1 MNREFENENGYDQGR
16 PNGAGRSRR
25 RPVDGE
31 TVRSAGEPGTGAYG
45 ERRPAG
51 QAGQAG
57 PMYGAARR
65 TGAGGQEP
73 GVRRTTVDGRPQ
85 GQMGQTA
92 RRPLAAGTGNGANGA
107 SSANGFNGSVGGA
120 ARRPLNGNGGG
131 AMGNGGSGSVR
142 RSAAAG
148 QAAGAAG
155 AGAGAG
161 GVRRPAEAGQA
172 AGANGARRPLAG
184 QAPGGA
190 GVNGVRRPASSGQM
204 AGEARPGG
212 AGAGSVRRAGA
223 AATGQAMDGAG
234 VSGAR
239 RMSAAT
245 ATGQAAGEAGGNGAR
260 RNPAASGQSAVG
272 AGSGVGAGAGASGA
286 RRNPSAAGQP
296 VNGAAGASRRQA
308 AGAGA
313 AAGTSR
319 AAGTA
324 GRAAAGAN
332 GARVAG
338 STASGAERPRFRGE
352 LGNSAEAGAQAARRG
367 KGNDGAGGNG
377 GDRPGSRGAGGSGD
391 GGKSDPKKTK
401 PHFWRIVIILLIIF
415 EILIMVLIGGF
426 RYAFNKYNSI
436 RRDPNINM
444 NEMTNPNIQF
454 DKVESMKGYWTIALF
469 GVDSRNNSLGKGNNA
484 DVNIICNVNMDSGE
498 IKLVSVFRDSY
509 LNIDDK
515 GSYNKINQA
524 YFLGGPKQAIE
535 ALNKNLDLEIDDYAT
550 FNWKAVIDAINIL
563 GGVDIELSKAEF
575 YYINA
580 FITETVQA
588 TGVGSVQ
595 LTHAGM
601 NHLDGV
607 QAVAYARLRKM
618 DTDFARTERQRKVIQ
633 LAFDKLKKADFAV
646 VNNVMEVV
654 LAQVETSV
662 TIDDLIPAAKGLT
675 KYYIGET
682 TGFPQARGDAN
693 MGKKGE
699 CVIPQ
704 TLESNVVLLHQF
716 LFDDEGYQPSD
727 MVKKISSKIAADTG
741 LYKEGKPVDHVGT
754 DGGYIPKPTQPKA
767 TTAAQTEETDENKE
781 TTAPIDGSV
790 IDGENE
796 GDLELE
802 TDEFGNVID
811 PPESE
816 GHFYPGGN
824 TTRPGDESSTHTGDG
839 TSAYPGGGT
848 SAYPGGGTSAYPGGG
863 TSPYPG
869 GGTSAYPGGG
879 TSPYPGGGTSGYPG
893 ESTSSYP
900 GGGSYKPSSPDDVR
914 NPTSATRPSSPG
926 SPTSSPSPDDVSGP
940 GVTAAPST
948 AHSNGNSPGEPTIQ
962 SRTSAADPDNNS
974 GGPDSVITGPGGN

>member
-1 MNREFENENGYDQGR
+1 
-16 PNGAGRSRR
+16 
-25 RPVDGE
+25 
-31 TVRSAGEPGTGAYG
+31 
-45 ERRPAG
+45 
-51 QAGQAG
+51 
-57 PMYGAARR
+57 
-65 TGAGGQEP
+65 
-73 GVRRTTVDGRPQ
+73 
-85 GQMGQTA
+85 
-92 RRPLAAGTGNGANGA
+92 
-107 SSANGFNGSVGGA
+107 
-120 ARRPLNGNGGG
+120 
-131 AMGNGGSGSVR
+131 
-142 RSAAAG
+142 
-148 QAAGAAG
+148 
-155 AGAGAG
+155 
-161 GVRRPAEAGQA
+161 
-172 AGANGARRPLAG
+172 
-184 QAPGGA
+184 
-190 GVNGVRRPASSGQM
+190 M
-204 AGEARPGG
+204 AGEARTGG

-223 AATGQAMDGAG
+223 AAPGQAMDGAG

-245 ATGQAAGEAGGNGAR
+245 ATGQ
-260 RNPAASGQSAVG
+260 SAVG
-272 AGSGVGAGAGASGA
+272 AGVGAGAGASGA

-308 AGAGA
+308 TGAGA

-319 AAGTA
+319 AAGSA
-324 GRAAAGAN
+324 
-332 GARVAG
+332 
-338 STASGAERPRFRGE
+338 ASGAERPRFRGE
-352 LGNSAEAGAQAARRG
+352 LGNSAEAGVQAARRG

-716 LFDDEGYQPSD
+716 LFGDEGYQPSD

-824 TTRPGDESSTHTGDG
+824 TTRPGDESSTHPGGG
-839 TSAYPGGGT
+839 TSPYPGGGTSPYPGGGT
-848 SAYPGGGTSAYPGGG
+848 SA
-863 TSPYPG
+863 YPG

>member
-57 PMYGAARR
+57 PVYGAARR

-107 SSANGFNGSVGGA
+107 SSANGFNGGVGGA

-131 AMGNGGSGSVR
+131 VVGNGGSGNVR

-148 QAAGAAG
+148 QVAGAAG
-155 AGAGAG
+155 AGGT
-161 GVRRPAEAGQA
+161 RRPAEAGQA
-172 AGANGARRPLAG
+172 AGVAGANGARRPLAG

-204 AGEARPGG
+204 AGEARTGG

-223 AATGQAMDGAG
+223 AAPGQAMDGAG

-245 ATGQAAGEAGGNGAR
+245 ATGQ
-260 RNPAASGQSAVG
+260 SAVG
-272 AGSGVGAGAGASGA
+272 AGVGAGAGASGA

-308 AGAGA
+308 TGAGA

-319 AAGTA
+319 AAGSA
-324 GRAAAGAN
+324 
-332 GARVAG
+332 
-338 STASGAERPRFRGE
+338 ASGAERPRFRGE
-352 LGNSAEAGAQAARRG
+352 LGNSAEAGVQAARRG

-716 LFDDEGYQPSD
+716 LFGDEGYQPSD

-824 TTRPGDESSTHTGDG
+824 TTRPGDESSTHPGGG
-839 TSAYPGGGT
+839 TSPYPGGGTSPYPGGGT
-848 SAYPGGGTSAYPGGG
+848 SA
-863 TSPYPG
+863 YPG

>member
-16 PNGAGRSRR
+16 QNGAGRSRR

-31 TVRSAGEPGTGAYG
+31 TARGVSGPGTGAYG
-45 ERRPAG
+45 ERYTAG
-51 QAGQAG
+51 QMSQPGQA
-57 PMYGAARR
+57 YSAARR
-65 TGAGGQEP
+65 TMAGGQEP

-85 GQMGQTA
+85 GQQGSA
-92 RRPLAAGTGNGANGA
+92 VRRPLAAGSGANGANG
-107 SSANGFNGSVGGA
+107 SVNGT

-131 AMGNGGSGSVR
+131 APLGAAAGSGS
-142 RSAAAG
+142 A
-148 QAAGAAG
+148 
-155 AGAGAG
+155 
-161 GVRRPAEAGQA
+161 
-172 AGANGARRPLAG
+172 
-184 QAPGGA
+184 
-190 GVNGVRRPASSGQM
+190 RRPASSGQTAGGAGVGGVRRPLPSGQT
-204 AGEARPGG
+204 AGEARTSG
-212 AGAGSVRRAGA
+212 AGGVRRAPGA
-223 AATGQAMDGAG
+223 AMGQPVDRAG
-234 VSGAR
+234 VNGAR
-239 RMSAAT
+239 RMAAAT
-245 ATGQAAGEAGGNGAR
+245 AAGEAGGNGAR
-260 RNPAASGQSAVG
+260 RIPAASGAGTNGTRPGSPAPGLSA
-272 AGSGVGAGAGASGA
+272 SGAGANGA
-286 RRNPSAAGQP
+286 RRNPSASGQP
-296 VNGAAGASRRQA
+296 VNGAAGVSRRQA

-313 AAGTSR
+313 PAGASR
-319 AAGTA
+319 AAGAAGKAAGVA
-324 GRAAAGAN
+324 GRPAGAAGKTA
-332 GARVAG
+332 AG
-338 STASGAERPRFRGE
+338 LGAERPRFRGE
-352 LGNSAEAGAQAARRG
+352 LGNSAEAGAQAARLG
-367 KGNDGAGGNG
+367 QGTDGAGGGNG
-377 GDRPGSRGAGGSGD
+377 GNRPGSRGAGGRGD

-401 PHFWRIVIILLIIF
+401 PHFWRIAIILLIVF
-415 EILIMVLIGGF
+415 EIIVMVAIGGL
-426 RYAFNKYNSI
+426 RYAINKYNSI

-498 IKLVSVFRDSY
+498 IRLVSVFRDSY

-524 YFLGGPKQAIE
+524 YFVGGPKQAIE

-662 TIDDLIPAAKGLT
+662 TIDDLIPAAKNLT

-682 TGFPQARGDAN
+682 TGFPQARSDAN
-693 MGKKGE
+693 MGKKGD

-716 LFDDEGYQPSD
+716 LFGDENYQPSD

-741 LYKEGKPVDHVGT
+741 LYKEGKPIDHVGT
-754 DGGYIPKPTQPKA
+754 DGGYIPKPTQATKA
-767 TTAAQTEETDENKE
+767 TTAAETGETDENEE
-781 TTAPIDGSV
+781 TSATIDPSV

-796 GDLELE
+796 DGLELE

-824 TTRPGDESSTHTGDG
+824 TTRPGDESSTYPGGG

-863 TSPYPG
+863 TSAYPG

-879 TSPYPGGGTSGYPG
+879 TSGYPG
-893 ESTSSYP
+893 ESTSGYP
-900 GGGSYKPSSPDDVR
+900 GGTYKPSSPGDER
-914 NPTSATRPSSPG
+914 NPTTSSKPSSPG
-926 SPTSSPSPDDVSGP
+926 LPTSTTSPDEVSGP
-940 GVTAAPST
+940 GATIAPST
-948 AHSNGNSPGEPTIQ
+948 SYSNGNSPVDPTIQ
-962 SRTSAADPDNNS
+962 SRTSAANPNNHS
-974 GGPDSVITGPGGN
+974 GGPDSVILGPGGN